1 MIYLHAF
8 IFCGLVCAIGQIILE
23 NTKMTPGDLNTI
35 LVISGVILSAM
46 GLYDMFIKWAGGGA
60 TMPIM
65 NFGHVVFQGAY
76 NGFKQT
82 GLIGLLNGLLS
93 SSAILS
99 TTIIISFLVTIFFK
113 PKH

>member
-35 LVISGVILSAM
+35 LVICGAILSAF
-46 GLYDMFIKWAGGGA
+46 GLYKIFIDWAGGGA

-65 NFGHVVFQGAY
+65 NFGHAVFQGAY
-76 NGFKQT
+76 NGLKQT
-82 GLIGLLNGLLS
+82 GILGLLNGLLS

-99 TTIIISFLVTIFFK
+99 ATIIISFLVTIFFK